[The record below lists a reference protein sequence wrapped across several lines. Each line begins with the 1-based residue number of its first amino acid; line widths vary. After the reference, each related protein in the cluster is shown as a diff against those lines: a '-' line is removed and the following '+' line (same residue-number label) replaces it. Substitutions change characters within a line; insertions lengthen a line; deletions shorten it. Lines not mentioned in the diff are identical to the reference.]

1 MTSQLKEKQEKFCQA
16 YILHRNATRAAIAA
30 GYSEASAH
38 NQGYRLLQ
46 DDKIQE
52 RIEELTNEIS
62 TDVDVIAE
70 IEKQYEQA
78 RNAGHGAV
86 ALKALELL
94 SRVRGNNTEEEDI
107 TPESI
112 EAEIIGTLQIIGFEK
127 SFELLSRVRGNNS
140 ETEDVSSESLE
151 KEIIDSMKI
160 IGFEKVFELA
170 AQAFPD
176 QFADEDEEEYED
188 DEELLL
194 TEELTSTTD
203 TEAGSNDDT

>member
-62 TDVDVIAE
+62 TDVDVISE
-70 IEKQYEQA
+70 IEKQYETA

-94 SRVRGNNTEEEDI
+94 SRVRGNNTDEDDA
-107 TPESI
+107 TPESL

-127 SFELLSRVRGNNS
+127 SFELL
-140 ETEDVSSESLE
+140 
-151 KEIIDSMKI
+151 
-160 IGFEKVFELA
+160 
-170 AQAFPD
+170 AQSFPE
-176 QFADEDEEEYED
+176 QFTEDEEEYED
-188 DEELLL
+188 EEDVQLLL

-203 TEAGSNDDT
+203 TEAGSDNDT

>member
-1 MTSQLKEKQEKFCQA
+1 MTQLKEKQEKFCQN
-16 YILHRNATRAAIAA
+16 YILHNNATRAAKDA

-46 DDKIQE
+46 ETAILE
-52 RIEELTNEIS
+52 RIEELRSQIV
-62 TDVDVIAE
+62 TDVDVISE
-70 IEKQYEQA
+70 IEKQYEVA
-78 RNAGHGAV
+78 RNAGNGTT
-86 ALKALELL
+86 ALKAL
-94 SRVRGNNTEEEDI
+94 
-107 TPESI
+107 
-112 EAEIIGTLQIIGFEK
+112 
-127 SFELLSRVRGNNS
+127 ELLSRVRGNNS

-176 QFADEDEEEYED
+176 QFADDEEEYED

-194 TEELTSTTD
+194 TEELTSTTN